1 MIERT
6 PSPGEFPTTNVAI
19 RLPVTKPKTLGAILR
34 SGPSLLA
41 KGALTATIA
50 LVNSMLPGAAR
61 AQAQSAPASAT
72 SSVSTLPE
80 VEVTGEGE
88 YQADALSSPKYTGSL
103 LTTPQSATVITPQ
116 VREDEDETSL
126 RDSLRNVSGISIG
139 AGEGSYQ
146 GDNFSIRGLAAR
158 SDIFVDGMRDFG
170 SYFRDPFNTENI
182 EVLQGPS
189 STEFG
194 RGSTGGAVNM
204 VTKTPELEAFTAGS
218 AVYGTDDTHRG
229 TLDVNQPIPGLEGS
243 AFRLNL
249 MGDQSNV
256 TARNDVDYSRWG
268 FAPSLAFGLGTPTR
282 LIISYLHQEE
292 HDSPDYGIPWV
303 NDRPAPVA
311 RNTFYGF
318 TDDYFR
324 ADVNVGTVTFEH
336 DFNDDITLHEQL
348 RLGSYHRSL
357 RVTQGQAPDEVATN
371 DTADQIGLEGV
382 DYYTP
387 KTPME
392 DIEAQRVEIDG
403 VSTERD
409 IDEDINFQ
417 WKAAAGPFDNK
428 VILGFEYVHQSTD
441 PRRIEPSWA
450 GVPST
455 SLLHPDQGDPF
466 TGFGATSIL
475 VNGTVDTYSGYLI
488 DTLKI
493 GKQWTVIG
501 GLRYDSVASLYD
513 ESLPPATNFTA
524 NNTRPSYRGA
534 VVYQPAPNGSIYFA
548 AGTSFHPNVQQVSL
562 DNESVLPENFKD
574 LPVGENTYLE
584 LGTKWDLFNERLS
597 LSGALFWDEQTNP
610 ATEDADDDLLYVLN
624 GKERVMGIQLGA
636 AGRITDAWQVLA
648 SLTYNRG
655 VVTSSSVRDLVGN
668 PILNDPKCTFSLWT
682 TYDLPWRLEVGVG
695 VDGVGARAG
704 SETPDP
710 ATGLVMEAPGYVL
723 VSAMLKYQINSHVDI
738 QVNATNLMDQAYYD
752 AVHPGHVVPGEGRT
766 FYISTNFRF

>member
-1 MIERT
+1 MA
-6 PSPGEFPTTNVAI
+6 S
-19 RLPVTKPKTLGAILR
+19 ILR

-41 KGALTATIA
+41 KGALTAALA

-61 AQAQSAPASAT
+61 AQSPASISST
-72 SSVSTLPE
+72 SSAISTLPE
-80 VEVTGEGE
+80 VEVTGEDG
-88 YQADALSSPKYTGSL
+88 YQAQSLSSPKYPGTI
-103 LTTPQSATVITPQ
+103 LTTPQSVTVITPQ
-116 VREDEDETSL
+116 AREDQVQTSL
-126 RDSLRNVSGISIG
+126 RDSLQNVSGISIG

-146 GDNFSIRGLAAR
+146 GDNFSIRGFNAR

-243 AFRLNL
+243 AFRLNV

-256 TARNDVDYSRWG
+256 TDRNDVDFSRWG
-268 FAPSLAFGLGTPTR
+268 FAPSIAFGIGTPTR
-282 LIISYLHQEE
+282 LTISFFHQEE
-292 HDSPDYGIPWV
+292 HDNPDYGIPWV
-303 NDRPAPVA
+303 NDRPAPVP

-318 TDDYFR
+318 RDDYFR
-324 ADVNVGTVTFEH
+324 SNVNVGTIILEH
-336 DFNDDITLHEQL
+336 DFTDDLTVHEQL

-357 RVTQGQAPDEVATN
+357 RVTQGQAPDEFAAR
-371 DTADQIGLEGV
+371 DTADQVGIDGV

-387 KTPME
+387 KTPLDE
-392 DIEAQRVEIDG
+392 IEAQRVEIDG

-409 IDEDINFQ
+409 IDEDINLQ
-417 WKAAAGPFDNK
+417 WKANAGPFDNN
-428 VILGFEYVHQSTD
+428 VILGFEYVHQSSD

-450 GVPST
+450 GVPPT
-455 SLLHPDQGDPF
+455 SLLNPDQGDKF
-466 TGFGATSIL
+466 TGYGVTSIHT
-475 VNGTVDTYSGYLI
+475 NDTVDTYSGYLI

-493 GKQWTVIG
+493 GKQWTLIG

-513 ESLPPATNFTA
+513 ESLPPVTNFTA

-534 VVYQPAPNGSIYFA
+534 VVYQPAPNGSIYFS

-574 LPVGENTYLE
+574 LRVGENTDLE
-584 LGTKWDLFNERLS
+584 LGTKWDLFKDRLS
-597 LSGALFWDEQTNP
+597 VSGALFWDEQTNP

-636 AGRITDAWQVLA
+636 AGRITDQWQVLA
-648 SLTYNRG
+648 SLTYNSG
-655 VVTSSSVRDLVGN
+655 VVTASSVRDLVGN
-668 PILNDPKCTFSLWT
+668 AILNDPKCTFSLWT
-682 TYDLPWRLEVGVG
+682 TYDLPWKLQIGAG

-710 ATGLVMEAPGYVL
+710 ATGLVEEASGYVL
-723 VSAMLKYQINSHVDI
+723 VSVMLKYQLNSHVDI
-738 QVNATNLMDQAYYD
+738 QINATNLFDQAYD
-752 AVHPGHVVPGEGRT
+752 DSVHPGHVVPGEGRT
-766 FYISTNFRF
+766 FYISTNFKF

>member
-256 TARNDVDYSRWG
+256 TGRNDVDYSRW
-268 FAPSLAFGLGTPTR
+268 AFGLGTPTR

-574 LPVGENTYLE
+574 LPVGENTDLE

-597 LSGALFWDEQTNP
+597 FSGALFWDEQTNP

-624 GKERVMGIQLGA
+624 GKERVKGIQLGA
-636 AGRITDAWQVLA
+636 AGRITDAWKVLA